1 MNAEETD
8 GNDRAAELYPSGSV
22 WARGRLLARAAPLV
36 EPKIPPSPTVPR
48 AYFIT
53 FTTYGQWLHGDA
65 AGSVD
70 RQNNVFGTLVV
81 KPNPLRENL
90 ERERLEQPPYEMDA
104 ARRDLV
110 LAAIREVCTYRVWWL
125 FAVHVRVTHAHVVV
139 QAGDAPE
146 KVMNDFKIYATR
158 ALNSNGMDPKNRRR
172 WARHGSTRY
181 LWNQKDLEGAIHYVL
196 YDQGEPMSWFDA
208 SRVGC

>member
-1 MNAEETD
+1 MNTD
-8 GNDRAAELYPSGSV
+8 KPGESLNRSLTV
-22 WARGRLLARAAPLV
+22 AAPLV

-53 FTTYGQWLHGDA
+53 FTAYGQWLHGGA

-81 KPNPLRENL
+81 KPNPLRENF

-125 FAVHVRVTHAHVVV
+125 FAVHMRVTHAHVVV

-146 KVMNDFKIYATR
+146 KVMNDFKIYTTR
-158 ALNSNGMDPKNRRR
+158 ALNSNGMDAKNRKR

-181 LWNQKDLEGAIHYVL
+181 LWNQKDVEGAIHYVL
-196 YDQGEPMSWFDA
+196 YDQGEPMSWYDA